1 MSKVK
6 CGVCSNEVSGICKI
20 KKIGVKANKPRTC
33 EAYLYDST
41 KLRPRKET
49 NVISFGYK
57 AQQEAKKKRK
67 AELKE
72 LKEALKREN
81 GAIRSTKSAPEYGLV
96 RQTPPKDSNFKVPSG
111 DSKHPLTGDLSR
123 FMTTANKKEN

>member
-72 LKEALKREN
+72 LKESLKRDN
-81 GAIRSTKSAPEYGLV
+81 TASKTTKPDYGLV
-96 RQTPPKDSNFKVPSG
+96 RQTLPKDSNFKMPSG

-123 FMTTANKKEN
+123 FMTTANKKEG